1 MKTDLMLKTSE
12 TQDFARRLMKE
23 VWATYDHTKVS
34 KFYHPDVIGH
44 HGDQIIHLAD
54 IENRLKRDRIHWKDP
69 VYDIKDLIVEEDKF
83 SIRFMYAATRIRTGK
98 RDEGIE
104 TMYFYH
110 LKDGRISEFW
120 TLASIDYD
128 YFEKD

>member
-1 MKTDLMLKTSE
+1 MKTDLTYKTSE

-23 VWATYDHTKVS
+23 VWATYDHMKVHN
-34 KFYHPDVIGH
+34 FYQPDVTGH
-44 HGDQIIHLAD
+44 HGKQIIHLAD
-54 IENRLKRDRIHWKDP
+54 IENRLMRDRIHWKDP
-69 VYDIKDLIVEEDKF
+69 VYDIKDLIVGEDKF
-83 SIRFMYAATRIRTGK
+83 SIRFTYAATQIQTGK

-110 LKDGRISEFW
+110 LKDSRISEFW

-128 YFEKD
+128 YFEKE

>member
-1 MKTDLMLKTSE
+1 MKTDLTYKANE

-23 VWATYDHTKVS
+23 VWATYDHTKLH

-44 HGDQIIHLAD
+44 HGVQVIRLAD
-54 IENRLKRDRIHWKDP
+54 IENRLMRDRIHWKDP
-69 VYDIKDLIVEEDKF
+69 VYDIKDLIVDEDKF
-83 SIRFMYAATRIRTGK
+83 SIRFTYAATQIQTGK

-110 LKDGRISEFW
+110 IKDGKISEFW